1 VHGIDVTAEIRSADV
16 TAEVSRVSAV
26 PRVRRAVQAK
36 QRGVSGRLVAEGRD
50 IGSVVFPQAAVK
62 VYLDAS
68 LDVRARRRH
77 LQVPEFTAT
86 EYRELIERRDR
97 LDSTREDSPLTRPS
111 DATLIDTTNLTIEQ
125 VVAKVEAL
133 VHERLRRGGG
143 SAAERNG

>member
-1 VHGIDVTAEIRSADV
+1 
-16 TAEVSRVSAV
+16 
-26 PRVRRAVQAK
+26 
-36 QRGVSGRLVAEGRD
+36 
-50 IGSVVFPQAAVK
+50 
-62 VYLDAS
+62 
-68 LDVRARRRH
+68 
-77 LQVPEFTAT
+77 VPEFTAT

-97 LDSTREDSPLTRPS
+97 LDRTREDSPLTRPS